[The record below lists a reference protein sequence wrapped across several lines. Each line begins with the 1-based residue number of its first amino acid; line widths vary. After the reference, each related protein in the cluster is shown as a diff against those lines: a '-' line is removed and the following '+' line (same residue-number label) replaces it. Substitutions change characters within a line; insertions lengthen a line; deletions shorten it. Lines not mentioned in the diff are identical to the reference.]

1 MNACLILAHNES
13 KFIEKNVTEVISLFE
28 LVIVVND
35 GSTDDTKD
43 ILENLTYDNLKI
55 INNQKN
61 LGAGKSLEIGIN
73 EFKNS
78 NCNNSVSYT
87 HLTLPTIC
95 SV

>member
-78 NCNNSVSYT
+78 SCK
-87 HLTLPTIC
+87 
-95 SV
+95 

>member
-78 NCNNSVSYT
+78 SCNIFPIVGWFVRFQ
-87 HLTLPTIC
+87 PF
-95 SV
+95 